1 MVYNM
6 DCLEGMK
13 KLSDNSIDLIIT
25 DPPYGV
31 EFSKG
36 FNDSK
41 ETVSNNID
49 LWLKEMYRVLK
60 PTCHCY
66 IYIPTKEA
74 AMWLTNIEKNFD
86 IYNILSTRTY
96 TKNTYI
102 KNNFQFNSQLIV
114 YCSKGVAKKFNDVD
128 FIRTSES
135 WLKDKRNK
143 NPKEFIYLYPAFI
156 TECYSS
162 KWCGKNTGYRH
173 PCAKS
178 VKLIEFFIK
187 LSSNE
192 GDIVLDP
199 FAGGGSVVVAAENTN
214 RNYIAYELNKEYYDY
229 ILSRIKKEEN
239 TNEK

>member
-74 AMWLTNIEKNFD
+74 AMWMTNIEKHFD

-96 TKNTYI
+96 TKNIYL

-114 YCSKGVAKKFNDVD
+114 YCGKGVAKRFNAVD
-128 FIRTSES
+128 FIHTSQS

-162 KWCGKNTGYRH
+162 EWCGKNTGYRH
-173 PCAKS
+173 PCAKN
-178 VKLIEFFIK
+178 VELIEFFIK

-192 GDIVLDP
+192 GDVVLDP